1 MISSLLKQVMKECGL
16 QQKALAE
23 VLGVTLDRVKSL
35 TSGKVHKLT
44 REESEALI
52 KKLNIRG
59 DWLATGEGPMFQS
72 AGEREFQ
79 RRLDELKSATDSAR
93 GSALPEDK
101 QRLMQELLFYVGA
114 GDVAA
119 LTAALSRVEIV
130 SPGEAALL
138 DNYRHSPPEGQAAI
152 KATCAALAQRGMKKG
167 KAA

>member
-1 MISSLLKQVMKECGL
+1 MTAG
-16 QQKALAE
+16 
-23 VLGVTLDRVKSL
+23 RVN
-35 TSGKVHKLT
+35 KLT
-44 REESEALI
+44 QEEGATLI

-72 AGEREFQ
+72 AGEQEFQ

-101 QRLMQELLFYVGA
+101 QKLMQELLFYVGA

-119 LTAALSRVEIV
+119 LAAAMSRVEIV

-138 DNYRHSPPEGQAAI
+138 DNYRHAPPEGKAAL
-152 KATCAALAQRGMKKG
+152 KAVCAALEKPQHGKKAG
-167 KAA
+167 

>member
-1 MISSLLKQVMKECGL
+1 MKECGL

-44 REESEALI
+44 REESEVLI

-59 DWLATGEGPMFQS
+59 DWLATGEGPMLQS
-72 AGEREFQ
+72 PGEQEFQ
-79 RRLDELKSATDSAR
+79 RRLDELKSATDTA
-93 GSALPEDK
+93 SALPEDK

-114 GDVAA
+114 GDIAALVAA
-119 LTAALSRVEIV
+119 MSRLEIV

-138 DNYRHSPPEGQAAI
+138 DNYRHAPPEGKAAL
-152 KATCAALAQRGMKKG
+152 KAVCAALEKPKHVKKAG
-167 KAA
+167 

>member
-1 MISSLLKQVMKECGL
+1 MISALIKQVMKECGL

-23 VLGVTLDRVKSL
+23 VLGVDVQRVKNM
-35 TSGKVHKLT
+35 TAGRVNKLT

-101 QRLMQELLFYVGA
+101 QRLMQELLFYMGA
-114 GDVAA
+114 GDIDA
-119 LTAALSRVEIV
+119 LVAALSRVEIV

-138 DNYRHSPPEGQAAI
+138 DNFRHSDDEGKSAI
-152 KATCAALAQRGMKKG
+152 RSTCAAFAQRGVKK
-167 KAA
+167 

>member
-44 REESEALI
+44 REESEVLI

-79 RRLDELKSATDSAR
+79 RRLDELKSATDAA
-93 GSALPEDK
+93 SALPEDK

-114 GDVAA
+114 GDITALAA
-119 LTAALSRVEIV
+119 AMSRVEIV

-138 DNYRHSPPEGQAAI
+138 DNYRHAPPEGKAAL
-152 KATCAALAQRGMKKG
+152 KAVCAALEKPKHVKKAG
-167 KAA
+167 

>member
-44 REESEALI
+44 REESEVLI

-59 DWLATGEGPMFQS
+59 DWLATGEGPMLQS
-72 AGEREFQ
+72 PGEQEFQ
-79 RRLDELKSATDSAR
+79 RRLDELKSATDTA
-93 GSALPEDK
+93 SALPEDK

-114 GDVAA
+114 GDIAALVAA
-119 LTAALSRVEIV
+119 MSRLEIV

-138 DNYRHSPPEGQAAI
+138 DNYRHAPPEGKAAL
-152 KATCAALAQRGMKKG
+152 KAVCAALEKPKHVKKAG
-167 KAA
+167 